1 MEASFVLVVV
11 SRVCG
16 ADALGTADTK
26 VWRKKN
32 FGEIAR

>member
-1 MEASFVLVVV
+1 MDEGFVPVEV

-16 ADALGTADTK
+16 GNALGTADTK
-26 VWRKKN
+26 LWRKKN